1 MKAPHRVALY
11 YAPEDSEPLARI
23 CRDWLGDGPF
33 GIGGISDAERLLAT
47 ASPRRY
53 GFHATLKAPFRLASD
68 HDVEELRG
76 TLNAFA
82 ARVPATDCPPLALR
96 PLDGFLALV
105 PTGPAT
111 AVNRLASEVVR
122 HFEPFRAPM
131 TAAEREKR
139 LSADLSP
146 RQQANLDRWGYPYVM
161 EEFRFHMT
169 LTDRLSEDQRRRFQ
183 AALAPVVAPGLVAP
197 LRIDR
202 IWLFVETEPGAPLE
216 KRESWPLSGQPGR
229 A

>member
-23 CRDWLGDGPF
+23 CDDWLGAGPF
-33 GIGGISDAERLLAT
+33 RTGGISDAERLLAT

-53 GFHATLKAPFRLASD
+53 GFHATLKAPFQLAAG

-76 TLNAFA
+76 VLKAFA
-82 ARVPATDCPPLALR
+82 ARVPIADCPPLALR

-105 PTGPAT
+105 PTGPAA

-122 HFEPFRAPM
+122 HFELFRAPM
-131 TAAEREKR
+131 TVAERKKR

-146 RQQANLDRWGYPYVM
+146 RQQAYLDRWGYPYVM

-169 LTDRLSEDQRRRFQ
+169 LTNRLSEGQLRRYQ
-183 AALAPVVAPGLVAP
+183 AALAPVVAPGLVVP
-197 LRIDR
+197 IRIDR
-202 IWLFVETEPGAPLE
+202 IWLFVETEPGTPFE
-216 KRESWPLSGQPGR
+216 RRESWPLSG
-229 A
+229 